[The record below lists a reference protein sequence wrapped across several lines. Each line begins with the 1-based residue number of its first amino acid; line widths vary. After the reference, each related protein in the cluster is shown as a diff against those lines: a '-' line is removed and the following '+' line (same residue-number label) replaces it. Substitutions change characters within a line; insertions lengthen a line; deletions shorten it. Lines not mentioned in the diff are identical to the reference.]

1 MWILMALII
10 FIEIVSYIVIFDVIL
25 SWLMLFWL
33 RFRPQFVAD
42 IIDPLYENVKKI
54 IPTTIWPVDFTP
66 IVVILLLIFIRW
78 ALFIIFPEL
87 QVEASNLLN

>member
-1 MWILMALII
+1 MALII